1 MRSAANLQAFLI
13 KQRVLFFFISLM
25 FWACAD
31 ACACNHTPY
40 MPQPVLVIAGFKCFG
55 NLSEGPKMLLC
66 FATDQQTPQ
75 LEKKNEN
82 LANCSTFGYFF
93 CKLCSKLL

>member
-1 MRSAANLQAFLI
+1 
-13 KQRVLFFFISLM
+13 
-25 FWACAD
+25 
-31 ACACNHTPY
+31 

-75 LEKKNEN
+75 LEKKKKIWQIAA
-82 LANCSTFGYFF
+82 LSAIFSANCVQNY
-93 CKLCSKLL
+93 CK

>member
-1 MRSAANLQAFLI
+1 
-13 KQRVLFFFISLM
+13 
-25 FWACAD
+25 
-31 ACACNHTPY
+31 

-75 LEKKNEN
+75 LEKKKKMKIWQIAVL
-82 LANCSTFGYFF
+82 LANFLQIVFKIIVNKMSFNFLF
-93 CKLCSKLL
+93 